1 MDSVEDHAW
10 QWAKREKRTYILF
23 PNGWRVLGPELITSI
38 GQWALAQHQSLKT
51 QMLLNT
57 FSSPCQICCCPY
69 RQCPIN
75 IVFVCTSHYMDCL
88 VKEFGIGTPLGNTTY
103 TPTTLTKEKIQDDH
117 RSVLCSF
124 GILTKDEDNK
134 TNDINFLFSSVLCCL
149 GFIIRSFNFAYRVE
163 YSHILPKDLQ
173 WVVII
178 YFL

>member
-1 MDSVEDHAW
+1 M
-10 QWAKREKRTYILF
+10 T
-23 PNGWRVLGPELITSI
+23 N
-38 GQWALAQHQSLKT
+38 
-51 QMLLNT
+51 MLLSLQT
-57 FSSPCQICCCPY
+57 MPY
-69 RQCPIN
+69 QYRFCVYI
-75 IVFVCTSHYMDCL
+75 TLHGL
-88 VKEFGIGTPLGNTTY
+88 LGKGIWYRHSTTY

-173 WVVII
+173 
-178 YFL
+178 